1 MSRRRRSF
9 EEALAESGSVA
20 LDIET
25 EGVAPGDAL
34 DPWSGRIRLVTLA
47 TACGAV
53 RMIDLSQ
60 GPLPSATAEVLG
72 QKTIIA
78 HNARFDLVWIAKHLG
93 IRCRSVFCTLTAA
106 RLLSAGTDLSN
117 SLDAVLERYLGIVL
131 PKDHSASDWGGLFL
145 TDAQVAYAEADVIHL
160 HALAAKL
167 GAELATAGLESI
179 AELEMKLLPHLVEM
193 ELRGFPVDAEKLA
206 ATEENLTRTA
216 RESAARVSQAFGIS
230 SLNPSSPRQ
239 VQSALA
245 RHGIKVANTNESTL
259 RAVNDGRLVESI
271 LAFRAEEKLAQQ
283 AISLRTAIKED
294 GRIHSHFDPTGT
306 ETGRFASREP
316 NLQNI
321 ARGPL
326 RECFR
331 ARDGTVLLTIDY
343 NQIELRVAAALAGEE
358 RMISAYREGA
368 DLHAVTARAI
378 LDTAEVSRAD
388 RQLAKS
394 ANFGLLYGQG
404 AQGLVTYARGAFGV
418 DLTVEQ
424 ALALR
429 TRFFSAYPALA
440 AWHALCWK
448 MASEKVPEVRTRA
461 GRRRLIPSG
470 ADRWK
475 RFTILVN
482 TPVQGGCADG
492 LKNAMLALAT
502 ELPPDAR
509 LVSTVHDEVVIE
521 VPVEKSNPVAQM
533 AVTIMEQEMG
543 RLFPEVPVVAE
554 ASVSASWGK
563 R

>member
-1 MSRRRRSF
+1 MSRRRGNF
-9 EEALAESGSVA
+9 DEALAEAESVA

-25 EGVAPGDAL
+25 EGAASGDAL

-47 TACGAV
+47 TACGAL
-53 RMIDLSQ
+53 RMIDLSRE
-60 GPLPSATAEVLG
+60 PFPSGMAELLE

-78 HNARFDLVWIAKHLG
+78 HNARFDLLWVAKHLG
-93 IRCRSVFCTLTAA
+93 IRCRSIFCTLTAA
-106 RLLSAGTDLSN
+106 RLLSAGTELPN
-117 SLDAVLERYLGIVL
+117 SLDAVLERHLGIVL

-167 GAELATAGLESI
+167 RLELASAGLESV
-179 AELEMKLLPHLVEM
+179 AELEMKLLPHLIGM
-193 ELRGFPVDAEKLA
+193 ELRGFPVDAEMLA
-206 ATEENLTRTA
+206 AAEKTLIRTA
-216 RESAARVSQAFGIS
+216 RESAARVSQEFGIP

-239 VQSALA
+239 LQGALA

-259 RAVNDGRLVESI
+259 RTVNDGRLVESI
-271 LAFRAEEKLAQQ
+271 LVFRAEEKLAQQ
-283 AISLRTAIKED
+283 AASLRAAIKDD

-331 ARDGTVLLTIDY
+331 AREGTVLLTIDY

-378 LDTAEVSRAD
+378 LDTDDVSKAD

-429 TRFFSAYPALA
+429 TRFFAAYPALA

-448 MASEKVPEVRTRA
+448 MASDKVPEVRTRA

-492 LKNAMLALAT
+492 LKLAMLALGA
-502 ELPPDAR
+502 ELPSDAR

-521 VPVEKSNPVAQM
+521 VPVGEAEPVAQK
-533 AVTIMEQEMG
+533 AVAIMEREMG

-563 R
+563 G